1 MVAAEPASE
10 PANPARPRR
19 GRRALLTRDQV
30 ARAAFDL
37 VDAEGGAAL
46 TMSRL
51 AAELGVGAMTLYGYA
66 ESKDEIVN
74 MLPDLL
80 LGDLPLPPAA
90 LSWVDAVEE
99 LHLAAY
105 RRLVEH
111 HEVTRLIANS
121 PAFGRAQADFLEAV
135 LARLAE
141 AGLSATEAF
150 ELQRALGTYTIGF
163 AQFALTEAGDPGRP
177 RARWVSDLDAEAYP
191 HTTQIADL
199 LSSPPDEDQ
208 FRRGLRRILSS

>member
-1 MVAAEPASE
+1 ME
-10 PANPARPRR
+10 RTRR
-19 GRRALLTRDQV
+19 GRPALLTRDQI

-46 TMSRL
+46 TMNRL

-80 LGDLPLPPAA
+80 FADLPTTAPEQPPADA
-90 LSWVDAVEE
+90 LED
-99 LHLAAY
+99 LHVAIY
-105 RRLVEH
+105 RRLVGH
-111 HEVTRLIANS
+111 GEVTRLIANS
-121 PAFGRAQADFLEAV
+121 PAFGRARAEILESV

-141 AGLSATEAF
+141 AGFEPTEAF
-150 ELQRALGTYTIGF
+150 ELQRALGTYTSGF
-163 AQFALTEAGDPGRP
+163 AQLALAGPGGPGRP
-177 RARWVSDLDAEAYP
+177 RARWIADLDPTAYP

-199 LSSPPDEDQ
+199 LATPPNEDQ
-208 FRRGLRRILSS
+208 FLHGLRRILGGESSAG

>member
-1 MVAAEPASE
+1 VE
-10 PANPARPRR
+10 RTRR
-19 GRRALLTRDQV
+19 GRPALLTRDQI

-46 TMSRL
+46 TMNRL

-80 LGDLPLPPAA
+80 FADLPTTAPEQPPADA
-90 LSWVDAVEE
+90 LED
-99 LHLAAY
+99 LHVAIY
-105 RRLVEH
+105 RRLVGH
-111 HEVTRLIANS
+111 GEVTRLIANS
-121 PAFGRAQADFLEAV
+121 PAFGRVRAEILESV

-141 AGLSATEAF
+141 AGFEPTEAF
-150 ELQRALGTYTIGF
+150 ELQRALGTYTSGF
-163 AQFALTEAGDPGRP
+163 AQLALAGPGGPGRP
-177 RARWVSDLDAEAYP
+177 RARWIADLDPTAYP

-199 LSSPPDEDQ
+199 LATPPNEDQ
-208 FRRGLRRILSS
+208 FLHGLRRILGGESSAG

>member
-1 MVAAEPASE
+1 MGSS
-10 PANPARPRR
+10 NPAPDPADPPRPRR

-46 TMSRL
+46 TMNRL

-66 ESKDEIVN
+66 SSKDEIVN

-90 LSWVDAVEE
+90 MPWTEAIEE

-105 RRLVEH
+105 RRLVGH

-121 PAFGRAQADFLEAV
+121 PAFGQAQADFLEAV

-141 AGLSATEAF
+141 AGFTSDEAF
-150 ELQRALGTYTIGF
+150 ELQRAVGTYTIGF
-163 AQFALTEAGDPGRP
+163 AQFSLAEAGDPGRP
-177 RARWVSDLDAEAYP
+177 RARWVSELDAQAYP

-199 LSSPPDEDQ
+199 LASPPNEDQ
-208 FRRGLRRILSS
+208 FRRGLRRILGS